1 MQTDGSIPN
10 NKLDIRDNEKETC
23 MLIGVEISGERTVVK
38 KETERDRDLTIEI
51 QRMWNVNTKVMRIK
65 IEENGTI

>member
-1 MQTDGSIPN
+1 VQTDGSIPN

>member
-1 MQTDGSIPN
+1 
-10 NKLDIRDNEKETC
+10 